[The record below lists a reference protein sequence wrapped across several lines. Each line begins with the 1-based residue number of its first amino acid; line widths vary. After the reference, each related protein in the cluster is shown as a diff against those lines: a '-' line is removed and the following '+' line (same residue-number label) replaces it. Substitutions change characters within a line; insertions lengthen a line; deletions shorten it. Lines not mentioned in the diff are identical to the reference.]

1 MTETATTET
10 ATTETATTE
19 TVGGPTFYTNVR
31 VEEIGPN
38 PNQPRR
44 FFDEAAL
51 KELADSIMVNGL
63 LQPIVIRPFD
73 FDGDTEAHYMIIAGE
88 RRWRACQMAGIA
100 RVDVRILS
108 DLNEVES
115 FILSVTE
122 NVNREDMTIM
132 EEAGAY
138 ADLMALS
145 WDAKK
150 IASQFGKTET
160 HIKWRIG
167 LLTLREEV
175 AAWVTE
181 GKIKPN
187 LAWHIAQLNPANQM
201 ITAMRYLKGDFD
213 SEADAAN
220 FAQGLRMME
229 SQVSM
234 ITEEEPSVEEKE
246 KRTAAKKAATDKLG
260 KIEEGLL
267 PLLDELTKVSKPEDL
282 ADILGTEIGRYVRV
296 MDRLHSQ
303 VTLARRMLRQAHGI
317 AKAREV
323 AWSEAVKA
331 QQEAAPAQ
339 EPAQGEELADAR
351 ELEPQPVQEKKAPAK
366 KAAASKPA
374 APAASEKKPV
384 RTRRP
389 AAKKAAPEAQPQD
402 A

>member
-1 MTETATTET
+1 MTEIATTET
-10 ATTETATTE
+10 TDTETAASTSA
-19 TVGGPTFYTNVR
+19 PAFYTDVR
-31 VEEIGPN
+31 VEEIAPN

-44 FFDEAAL
+44 FFDEGAL
-51 KELADSIMVNGL
+51 KELADSIMANGL

-73 FDGDTEAHYMIIAGE
+73 FEGDTEAHYMIIAGE

-108 DLNEVES
+108 DLNEVEA

-138 ADLMALS
+138 ADLMALG

-150 IASQFGKTET
+150 IAAQFGKTET

-201 ITAMRYLKGDFD
+201 ITATRYLKGDFD

-234 ITEEEPSVEEKE
+234 ITDEAPSVEEKE
-246 KRTAAKKAATDKLG
+246 KRAAAKKVATDKLG

-267 PLLDELTKVSKPEDL
+267 PLLDELTKVSKPEEL
-282 ADILGTEIGRYVRV
+282 ADILGLELGRYVRV

-303 VTLARRMLRQAHGI
+303 VTLARRMLRQAQGI
-317 AKAREV
+317 AQAREV

-331 QQEAAPAQ
+331 QKEAAPAE
-339 EPAQGEELADAR
+339 EPAGAGEPENQSAP
-351 ELEPQPVQEKKAPAK
+351 EEKAPAK
-366 KAAASKPA
+366 KAAAPKPKPA
-374 APAASEKKPV
+374 AQAAPAEKKPTR
-384 RTRRP
+384 RTTTRP
-389 AAKKAAPEAQPQD
+389 AAKKAAPPVQPQG